1 MSPRNLG
8 WGEWR
13 FNFCVGHYIRL
24 ANRSE
29 TALLVE
35 NAMTIFD
42 SRLFPVTP
50 SIFPVRRQIIPDYAL
65 TGIPGQAVDASALF
79 SRPNGRPKAKST
91 KFPVIFPVH
100 GNFPFI
106 HITPLPWAPDQ
117 SDPNQSIDW
126 PCGPVQ
132 ASGLPFNA
140 NRKLPGVGAGGAL
153 SAEDGNTDGASLL
166 IQIALMR
173 RTVSA
178 NRSRAARGAT

>member
-1 MSPRNLG
+1 MSQTRRLAAILAADVAG
-8 WGEWR
+8 YSRLMGASGILL
-13 FNFCVGHYIRL
+13 FCAGHYIRL

-100 GNFPFI
+100 GNFP
-106 HITPLPWAPDQ
+106 
-117 SDPNQSIDW
+117 
-126 PCGPVQ
+126 
-132 ASGLPFNA
+132 
-140 NRKLPGVGAGGAL
+140 
-153 SAEDGNTDGASLL
+153 
-166 IQIALMR
+166 
-173 RTVSA
+173 
-178 NRSRAARGAT
+178 